1 MRHTGEW
8 LCPIIDALYS
18 MVSAE
23 SESSDSERMLD
34 SVRGLGQETRK

>member
-18 MVSAE
+18 MVSA